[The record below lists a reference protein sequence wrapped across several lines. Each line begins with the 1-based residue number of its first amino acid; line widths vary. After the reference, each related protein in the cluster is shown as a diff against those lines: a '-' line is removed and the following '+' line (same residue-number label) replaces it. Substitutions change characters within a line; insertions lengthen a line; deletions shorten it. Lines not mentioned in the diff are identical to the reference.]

1 MCLSMT
7 SYGDLCATGRCQ
19 GHGHGCN
26 YLNLPLIPAS
36 GTQVLIFPLLLWFWN
51 IYLYLMRQHISSL
64 LRFLWTSAMP
74 NCFLLCQ
81 IQAVSLYHSCGNN
94 QIWLV
99 TDIGNLSHVCK
110 PKEIWR
116 IEKIVARTGKLVL
129 MNVQCENNIL
139 SPTVLRIDDTC

>member
-51 IYLYLMRQHISSL
+51 LYLYLMRQRISPL
-64 LRFLWTSAMP
+64 HRFLWTSAMP
-74 NCFLLCQ
+74 SCFYSGIYKVHRYINLAGIIKFDWWQVLEIFLMYVNWKKLDVWRRLLSG
-81 IQAVSLYHSCGNN
+81 QASSFWWPFK
-94 QIWLV
+94 I
-99 TDIGNLSHVCK
+99 
-110 PKEIWR
+110 R
-116 IEKIVARTGKLVL
+116 IMSPVRHY
-129 MNVQCENNIL
+129 CE
-139 SPTVLRIDDTC
+139 